1 LCVYE
6 LLNMAENKIL
16 DAIKKAR
23 ETDKRNFKQSF
34 DLAINLKNIDM
45 KKPESKIKTEV
56 KLPYGTGKDWKI
68 GVIVD
73 SLFSQASGIKDI
85 VVIKKDML
93 EAFAKNKKEAKKTV
107 KQCRYF
113 LAEMPLMPMVG
124 KILGPI
130 MAPKNLMPNPVPVNA
145 NLASM
150 IEEKTNVLKIQLKDS
165 PTIHVPIGTEDME
178 DQKIAENADIII
190 KAVVSKLPKGK
201 EQVKNYMIKLTMG
214 KPAKFKM

>member
-1 LCVYE
+1 
-6 LLNMAENKIL
+6 MAENKIL

-56 KLPYGTGKDWKI
+56 KLPYGIGKEWKI

-73 SLFSQASGIKDI
+73 SLFSQASKINDI
-85 VVIKKDML
+85 VIIKKDML

-145 NLASM
+145 NLSSM
-150 IEEKTNVLKIQLKDS
+150 IEEKTNVLKLQLKDS

-178 DQKIAENADIII
+178 DEKIAENADAII
-190 KAVVSKLPKGK
+190 KAVIAKLPKGK
-201 EQVKNYMIKLTMG
+201 EQVKNFMIKLTMG